1 MSNNENQ
8 EKDYKIYIPQ
18 LKKFILVSKEMYQ
31 EYYRPIWSHQK
42 KMQKLGNCLCSK
54 GNHWKCDG
62 CCLDCPYHDRKT
74 LSLDYELEILGDI
87 HSYEGSNDKI
97 DIFDKVLLDAL
108 FKRLNELCPEAIEI
122 GLLKLN
128 GFSERAIEEKLDI
141 PRKTFK
147 YRIDKAKKLLESEFG
162 EEIKKYF

>member
-18 LKKFILVSKEMYQ
+18 SSEFIPVSKEMYQ
-31 EYYRPIWSHQK
+31 EYYRPIWRHQK
-42 KMQKLGNCLCSK
+42 KMQKLGNCLCTK

-62 CCLDCPYHDRKT
+62 CCLDCPYHDRIT

-87 HSYEGSNDKI
+87 RADECSNSEDTI
-97 DIFDKVLLDAL
+97 LLSSL
-108 FKRLNELCPEAIEI
+108 LKRLNELCPEAIEI

-128 GFSERAIEEKLDI
+128 GFSERATEEKLDI

-147 YRIDKAKKLLESEFG
+147 YPIDKAKNFLNQNLE
-162 EEIKKYF
+162 KK